1 MIEQAFR
8 VKLGTDFH
16 SEYFA
21 AREEKVK
28 FAKLAHVFFLK
39 NGFADGGSFYILDR
53 MYTTLTEQEKEKFSG
68 QYVSSPDK
76 SGLYAFKKRS
86 KLQKQWEVEVVAPV
100 NMELIQ
106 NIKFWWLPYVSH
118 GSYALWDFNGTIY
131 GHLMDRKAD
140 EIHLADYME
149 PIKLSEYYLTIEKME
164 EENKNVGKNG

>member
-8 VKLGTDFH
+8 VKPGTDFH

-28 FAKLAHVFFLK
+28 FAKLAHDFFQK
-39 NGFADGGSFYILDR
+39 NGFADGGGFYILDR
-53 MYTTLTEQEKEKFSG
+53 MYTTLTEQEKEKFYG

-76 SGLYAFKKRS
+76 NGLYAFKKRS
-86 KLQKQWEVEVVAPV
+86 KLQKRWEVEVVAPV

-118 GSYALWDFNGTIY
+118 GSYALWDFEGVIY
-131 GHLMDRKAD
+131 GHLMDRSAD
-140 EIHLADYME
+140 KIQLAKYME
-149 PIKLSEYYLTIEKME
+149 PIKLSEYYMVYEAAEAAEKAKGE
-164 EENKNVGKNG
+164 

>member
-1 MIEQAFR
+1 MVEQAFR
-8 VKLGTDFH
+8 VKPGTDFH
-16 SEYFA
+16 SAYFD

-28 FAKLAHVFFLK
+28 FAKLAHVFFQK

-68 QYVSSPDK
+68 QYVSSPDEN
-76 SGLYAFKKRS
+76 GLYAFKKRS

-100 NMELIQ
+100 KMELIQ

>member
-1 MIEQAFR
+1 MTEQAFR
-8 VKLGTDFH
+8 VKPGTDFH

-28 FAKLAHVFFLK
+28 FAKLAHDFFQK

>member
-1 MIEQAFR
+1 MTEQAFR
-8 VKLGTDFH
+8 VKPGTDFH

-28 FAKLAHVFFLK
+28 FAKLAHVFFQK

-53 MYTTLTEQEKEKFSG
+53 MYTTLTEQEKEKFYG

-76 SGLYAFKKRS
+76 NGLYAFKKRS
-86 KLQKQWEVEVVAPV
+86 KLQKRWEVEVVAPV

-118 GSYALWDFNGTIY
+118 GSYASWDLERVIY
-131 GHLMDRKAD
+131 GHLMHRSAD
-140 EIHLADYME
+140 KIQLAKYME
-149 PIKLSEYYLTIEKME
+149 PIKLSEYYMVYEAAEAAEKAKGE
-164 EENKNVGKNG
+164 

>member
-1 MIEQAFR
+1 MTEQAFR
-8 VKLGTDFH
+8 VKPGTDFH

-28 FAKLAHVFFLK
+28 FAKLAHDFFQK
-39 NGFADGGSFYILDR
+39 NGFADGGGFYILDR

-118 GSYALWDFNGTIY
+118 GSYSLWDFNGTIY

>member
-8 VKLGTDFH
+8 VKPGTDFH

-28 FAKLAHVFFLK
+28 FAKLAHDFFQK

-76 SGLYAFKKRS
+76 NGLYAFKKRS
-86 KLQKQWEVEVVAPV
+86 KLQKRWEVEVVAP
-100 NMELIQ
+100 
-106 NIKFWWLPYVSH
+106 
-118 GSYALWDFNGTIY
+118 
-131 GHLMDRKAD
+131 
-140 EIHLADYME
+140 
-149 PIKLSEYYLTIEKME
+149 
-164 EENKNVGKNG
+164 

>member
-8 VKLGTDFH
+8 VKPGTDFH

-21 AREEKVK
+21 AKEEKVK
-28 FAKLAHVFFLK
+28 FAKLAHDFFQK

-76 SGLYAFKKRS
+76 NGLYAFKKRS
-86 KLQKQWEVEVVAPV
+86 KLQKRWEVEVVAPV

>member
-8 VKLGTDFH
+8 VKPGTDFH

-21 AREEKVK
+21 AKEEKVK
-28 FAKLAHVFFLK
+28 FAKLAHDFFQK